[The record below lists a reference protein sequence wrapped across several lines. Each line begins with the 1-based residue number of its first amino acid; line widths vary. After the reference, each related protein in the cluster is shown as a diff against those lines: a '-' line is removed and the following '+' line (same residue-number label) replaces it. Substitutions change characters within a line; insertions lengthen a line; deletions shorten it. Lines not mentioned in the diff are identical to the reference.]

1 MTATHQPPPGSPP
14 ATAPQAEP
22 PAASASEPADGP
34 EDGPEPAEPEPAD
47 PDASE
52 PPAPSRPEGSE
63 PPRGR
68 ALGRRLTQLYA
79 GLVLFGVSMA
89 LLVEARL
96 GVMPWDVLHQG
107 LARRT
112 GLSLGTMTVIVGVAV
127 LLCWVP
133 LRERPGLGTVSNVL
147 VIGVAVDAALVLL
160 PTPGAMPVRT
170 ALVVAGITLNAV
182 ATAMY
187 IGARFGAGP
196 RDGLMTGLVRRTG
209 ASVGFVKTSIE
220 VGVVISGW
228 LLGGTVG
235 LATVAFALIVGPM
248 VHVFLPRFTVPEA

>member
-1 MTATHQPPPGSPP
+1 VTAVHEPPAGSPP
-14 ATAPQAEP
+14 ATAPRVETP
-22 PAASASEPADGP
+22 PVRRHRRD
-34 EDGPEPAEPEPAD
+34 
-47 PDASE
+47 
-52 PPAPSRPEGSE
+52 
-63 PPRGR
+63 R
-68 ALGRRLTQLYA
+68 ARLTRRLGQLYA

-112 GLSLGTMTVIVGVAV
+112 GLTLGTITVIVGVLV
-127 LLCWVP
+127 LLMWVP

-147 VIGVAVDAALVLL
+147 VIGVSVDAALALL
-160 PTPGAMPVRT
+160 PTPDAGWVR
-170 ALVVAGITLNAV
+170 AGLAAAGIVLNAV

-209 ASVGFVKTSIE
+209 ASVRLVKTSIE
-220 VGVVISGW
+220 VGVVIVGW

-235 LATVAFALIVGPM
+235 VATVVFALAVGPL
-248 VHVFLPRFTVPEA
+248 VHVFLPRFTVPAAAP

>member
-1 MTATHQPPPGSPP
+1 VTAVHEPPAGSPP
-14 ATAPQAEP
+14 ATAPPVKTP
-22 PAASASEPADGP
+22 PVPRHRRRRGSAA
-34 EDGPEPAEPEPAD
+34 
-47 PDASE
+47 
-52 PPAPSRPEGSE
+52 RI
-63 PPRGR
+63 
-68 ALGRRLTQLYA
+68 GRRLTQLYV

-89 LLVEARL
+89 LLVESRL

-112 GLSLGTMTVIVGVAV
+112 GLTLGTTTVIVGVVV
-127 LLCWVP
+127 LLMWVP

-147 VIGVAVDAALVLL
+147 VIGVSVDAALALL
-160 PTPGAMPVRT
+160 ATPDAVWVRA
-170 ALVVAGITLNAV
+170 ALAVAGVVLNAV

-209 ASVGFVKTSIE
+209 ASVRLVKTSIE
-220 VGVVISGW
+220 VGVVAVGW

-235 LATVAFALIVGPM
+235 VATVLFALTVGPL
-248 VHVFLPRFTVPEA
+248 VHVFLPRFTVPGAAPSAAPAAMHSATDATAA